1 MSQVLTPAKSDQQVQ
16 ANPAPSSDVMLDV
29 RDLCMYFQ
37 TFDGVIKAVDGIS
50 FSLKEK
56 EILGIVG
63 ESGSGKSAAS
73 YSILKLLDGN
83 GKIES
88 GQIIFEGRDLVPA
101 SEKEMQKIRGDKI
114 SMVFQDSLTSLDPLK
129 TIEHQLSE
137 MFILHRP
144 EMSKAERRAKCI
156 ELLKAV
162 GIPKPEERLKSYPF
176 QLSGGMR
183 QRVVIAIALSI
194 EPKLLIADE
203 PTTALDVTI
212 QAQILR
218 LMTKLVKEQGT
229 SLILITHDL
238 AVVSENA
245 DRIAVMYCGKLVEHA
260 SRDELIHQARHPYTV
275 GLLKCIPRLRST
287 RPRLPH
293 IPGMVPSMLNLP
305 QGCYFADRCPRC
317 QDKCRKVQPQLTE
330 HTPDHF
336 VACHYPLAAGED
348 VF

>member
-1 MSQVLTPAKSDQQVQ
+1 MAVSNTQSDG
-16 ANPAPSSDVMLDV
+16 VMLDV
-29 RDLCMYFQ
+29 RNLCMYFH
-37 TFDGVIKAVDGIS
+37 TFDGVIKAVDDIS

-73 YSILKLLDGN
+73 YSILKLLAGN
-83 GKIES
+83 GRIES
-88 GQIIFEGRDLVPA
+88 GQIIFEGQDLVPA
-101 SEKEMQKIRGDKI
+101 SEKKMRQVRGDKI

-129 TIEHQLSE
+129 TIEQQISE

-144 EMSKAERRAKCI
+144 EMTKAERREKCL
-156 ELLKAV
+156 ELLRAV

-218 LMTKLVKEQGT
+218 LMTRLVRDQGT

-260 SRDELIHQARHPYTV
+260 SRDELIHHACHPYTV
-275 GLLKCIPRLRST
+275 GLLKCIPRLRSS
-287 RPRLPH
+287 RPRLPY
-293 IPGMVPSMLNLP
+293 IPGMVPAMLHLP
-305 QGCYFADRCPRC
+305 QGCYFADRCPRA
-317 QDKCRKVQPQLTE
+317 QDRCRQEQPQLIE
-330 HTPDHF
+330 HTPGHF
-336 VACHYPLAAGED
+336 VACHFPLQAGED